1 MSNFDLINLFEIV
14 KSPVSNADAFD
25 PPSFSKRA
33 CALLALFE
41 KEGG

>member
-1 MSNFDLINLFEIV
+1 MKLRKIIKSQE
-14 KSPVSNADAFD
+14 SPVSNATAFD

-33 CALLALFE
+33 KSGKALFE